1 MRIQEAAHH
10 LGVSARAL
18 RHYESAGLIVP
29 RRNSN
34 GYRSYSVLEIERA
47 AWVKDLIAAGF
58 STRELRNLLTALE
71 DGRRG
76 ARVSCSAVMQEKL
89 DQIDRAIAAL
99 RKRRRALSR
108 RLAEPD
114 GGRSNNTRTSG
125 PGDEDTQYPGETL
138 PAARGPGRGR
148 GLPRSPDWPADAAS
162 LRLSRI

>member
-10 LGVSARAL
+10 LSVSARAL
-18 RHYESAGLIVP
+18 RHYEAAGLIVP

-34 GYRSYSVLEIERA
+34 GYRSYAALEIERA
-47 AWVKDLIAAGF
+47 AWVRDLIAAGF
-58 STRELRNLLTALE
+58 STRELRNLLTALT

-76 ARVSCSAVMQEKL
+76 ARVNCSAVMQEKL

-108 RLAEPD
+108 RLAGQD
-114 GGRSNNTRTSG
+114 GGPSNIRTSG

-138 PAARGPGRGR
+138 PAARGPRRGR
-148 GLPRSPDWPADAAS
+148 GLPRSPDRPDGAPS

>member
-1 MRIQEAAHH
+1 MRIQEAAHQ

-18 RHYESAGLIVP
+18 RHYEAAGLIVP

-34 GYRSYSVLEIERA
+34 GYRSYSASEIERA

-76 ARVSCSAVMQEKL
+76 ARVNCSAVMQEKL
-89 DQIDRAIAAL
+89 DQIDRAIAVL

-108 RLAEPD
+108 RLAGAD
-114 GGRSNNTRTSG
+114 G
-125 PGDEDTQYPGETL
+125 
-138 PAARGPGRGR
+138 
-148 GLPRSPDWPADAAS
+148 
-162 LRLSRI
+162 